1 MKYKL
6 EFTLIDIYLE
16 RLYEQNIITLSE
28 MEEIRVQMIQ
38 IYGNDNDNEAFVA

>member
-28 MEEIRVQMIQ
+28 MEEIRVHMTQ
-38 IYGNDNDNEAFVA
+38 IYGNDNEAFVA